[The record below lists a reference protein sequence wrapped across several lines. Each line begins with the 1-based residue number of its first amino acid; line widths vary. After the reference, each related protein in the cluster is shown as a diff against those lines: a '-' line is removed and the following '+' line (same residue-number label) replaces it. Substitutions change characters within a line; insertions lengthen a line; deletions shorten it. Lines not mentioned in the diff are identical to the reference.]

1 MSGWRRLAVV
11 PMLWLALSPLCALA
25 DVAPGP
31 PPAAGGTAPAPK
43 ADSEGFVPVS
53 MPADMTAAA
62 KEKIPATPL
71 VAAAYSFIWVAVLV
85 YVGSV
90 ATRTSKLGQEI
101 AALRKRID
109 ETPAAGR

>member
-1 MSGWRRLAVV
+1 MALTLSGKCSAVGGV
-11 PMLWLALSPLCALA
+11 GALA

-31 PPAAGGTAPAPK
+31 PPAAGGAAPAPK

-62 KEKIPATPL
+62 REKIPATPL

-90 ATRTSKLGQEI
+90 ATRTTRLGQEI

-109 ETPAAGR
+109 DTAGAGR